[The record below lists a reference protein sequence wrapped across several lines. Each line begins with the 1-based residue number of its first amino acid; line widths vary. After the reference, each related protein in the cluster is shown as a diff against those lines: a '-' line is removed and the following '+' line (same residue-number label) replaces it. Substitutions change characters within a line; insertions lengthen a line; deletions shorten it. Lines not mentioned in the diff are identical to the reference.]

1 METFILF
8 MPLAVLLVVMGKWG
22 RANAPL
28 LVTGGLAAKDRE
40 HKVDVLRRGALSCYV
55 VAGMVAAVAVLAL
68 L

>member
-1 METFILF
+1 METFIFL
-8 MPLAVLLVVMGKWG
+8 MPLAVLLAVMGKWG

-28 LVTGGLAAKDRE
+28 LVPSGYAAKDRE
-40 HKVDVLRRGALSCYV
+40 HRVAVLRRGALSCHV